1 MPAASLASLA
11 DSKVSNFKNSQKAEI
26 PKKHKILK
34 NSEIPKKHKI
44 LKNSEI
50 PKKHKIP
57 KKAENNEILKIMNFQ
72 KIMKFSK

>member
-44 LKNSEI
+44 
-50 PKKHKIP
+50 P

>member
-44 LKNSEI
+44 
-50 PKKHKIP
+50 P

-72 KIMKFSK
+72 KIMKFSKK